1 MTQEI
6 EQLRA
11 ALEAGE
17 ARWLNQ
23 IQEMERL
30 KAQLIEAQRVYLCLF
45 NDTDKKIRKLRLKLK
60 KRGSDDTF

>member
-17 ARWLNQ
+17 ARWRDQ
-23 IQEMERL
+23 IQEMDRL

-60 KRGSDDTF
+60 KRGLNDTL